1 MRVMQVNRLSP
12 TEFEE
17 VEVSEIWPI
26 KRTDANACGAQTSEY
41 R

>member
-26 KRTDANACGAQTSEY
+26 KRTDSACGAQTSEY